1 MSFLNEAGR
10 RLAAAEKNLVTIGR
24 SASTAS
30 LTSMLTLVLA
40 LGLGL
45 PGSVAAQE
53 EEGEPPAMVI
63 DSPSVTTVEQLLEA
77 VRGSWEVED
86 REDQEREARF
96 KTSREEQEKLLA
108 AAKAKEA
115 REEARSQ
122 ALEKDYQEKEVT
134 IAELTEALDQRM
146 GNLGELFGVTRQIAG
161 DTRGNVEAS
170 ITTAQ
175 FGRERVDFLEE
186 LGKSKELPSI
196 VELERLWSEL
206 VHEMVEQGKVVEFEA
221 DVYTPGG
228 IVKRNV
234 TRAGVFTVV
243 SDGEYLLWD
252 PNQQQLQQL
261 SRQPPARFLD
271 TIGEYAAGPAD
282 GLTGLAID
290 PSRGSLLAVLIETR
304 GLVERLPEGGAVG
317 YTVIALGIL
326 AGLLGIFKMIV
337 LFVTG
342 RKVEAQKKN
351 SRPDTSNP
359 LGRILAVAADNPD
372 ADREQLELMLDEVVL
387 RESSKLES
395 LVWLVRIV
403 SVVAPLMG
411 LLGTVTGMI
420 RTFQS
425 ITLFGAGDPR
435 MMAGGISEALVTTM
449 LGLVTAIPLVLL
461 HAALANNTKKIVDT
475 LDEQSAG
482 LIAQQE

>member
-1 MSFLNEAGR
+1 MSIVAAGR
-10 RLAAAEKNLVTIGR
+10 RI
-24 SASTAS
+24 AS
-30 LTSMLTLVLA
+30 LEAVRSFGALTLASALA
-40 LGLGL
+40 IGLL
-45 PGSVAAQE
+45 PGASLAQDSQ
-53 EEGEPPAMVI
+53 PSSPAMVI
-63 DSPSVTTVEQLLEA
+63 ESPTATTVDQLLEQ
-77 VRGSWEVED
+77 VRQGYEVEKV
-86 REDQEREARF
+86 EDKERERRF
-96 KTSREEQEKLLA
+96 AEAREEQKEMLA
-108 AAKAKEA
+108 AAKAREA
-115 REEARSQ
+115 RAEARSQ
-122 ALEKDYQEKEVT
+122 ALEKEYQEKEVT

-146 GNLGELFGVTRQIAG
+146 GNLGELFGVTRQISG
-161 DTRGNVEAS
+161 DTRGNLEAS

-175 FGRERVDFLEE
+175 FGMDRVEFLEE

-196 VELERLWSEL
+196 TELERLWAEL

-221 DVYTPGG
+221 DVYTSSG
-228 IVKRNV
+228 IEKRTV

-243 SDGEYLLWD
+243 SNGAYLLWD
-252 PNQQQLQQL
+252 PNQGQLQEL

-271 TIGEYAAGPAD
+271 TISDFENGNEGE
-282 GLTGLAID
+282 LTGLAVD

-304 GLVERLPEGGAVG
+304 KLTERLPEGGAVG
-317 YTVIALGIL
+317 YAIIGLGVIAV
-326 AGLLGIFKMIV
+326 LLGFYKMLI
-337 LFVTG
+337 LLITG
-342 RKVEAQKKN
+342 RKVASQKKN
-351 SRPDTSNP
+351 SRPDPGNP
-359 LGRILAVAADNPD
+359 LGRILGVAKDNPD
-372 ADREQLELMLDEVVL
+372 VDREQLELMLDEAVL

-395 LVWLVRIV
+395 LIWLVRIV

-420 RTFQS
+420 KTFQS

>member
-1 MSFLNEAGR
+1 MSIVAAGR
-10 RLAAAEKNLVTIGR
+10 RI
-24 SASTAS
+24 AS
-30 LTSMLTLVLA
+30 LEAVRSFGTLTLASALA
-40 LGLGL
+40 IGLL
-45 PGSVAAQE
+45 PGASLAQDSQTSS
-53 EEGEPPAMVI
+53 PAMVI
-63 DSPSVTTVEQLLEA
+63 ESPTATTVDQLLEQ
-77 VRGSWEVED
+77 VRQGYEVEKL
-86 REDQEREARF
+86 EDKERERRF
-96 KTSREEQEKLLA
+96 AEAREEQKEMLA
-108 AAKAKEA
+108 AAKAREA
-115 REEARSQ
+115 RAEARSQ
-122 ALEKDYQEKEVT
+122 ALEKEYQEKEVT

-146 GNLGELFGVTRQIAG
+146 GNLGELFGVTRQISG
-161 DTRGNVEAS
+161 DTRGNLEAS

-175 FGRERVDFLEE
+175 FGMERVEFLEE

-196 VELERLWSEL
+196 TELERLWAEL

-221 DVYTPGG
+221 DVYTSSG
-228 IVKRNV
+228 IEKRTV

-243 SDGEYLLWD
+243 SNGAYLLWD
-252 PNQQQLQQL
+252 PNQGQLQEL

-271 TIGEYAAGPAD
+271 TISDFENGNEGE
-282 GLTGLAID
+282 LTGLAVD

-304 GLVERLPEGGAVG
+304 KLTERLPEGGAVG
-317 YTVIALGIL
+317 YAIIGLGVIAV
-326 AGLLGIFKMIV
+326 LLGFYKMLI
-337 LFVTG
+337 LLITG
-342 RKVEAQKKN
+342 RKVASQKKN
-351 SRPDTSNP
+351 SRPDPGNP
-359 LGRILAVAADNPD
+359 LGRILGVAKDNPD
-372 ADREQLELMLDEVVL
+372 VDREQLELMLDEAVL

-395 LVWLVRIV
+395 LIWLVRIV

-420 RTFQS
+420 KTFQS

>member
-1 MSFLNEAGR
+1 MHRFSLIQNVRNLTLSLALFLP
-10 RLAAAEKNLVTIGR
+10 LAAGAQD
-24 SASTAS
+24 
-30 LTSMLTLVLA
+30 
-40 LGLGL
+40 
-45 PGSVAAQE
+45 AA
-53 EEGEPPAMVI
+53 PPAMVI
-63 DSPSVTTVEQLLEA
+63 EAPTVTTADELLEA
-77 VRGSWEVED
+77 VRSGFEVESQED
-86 REDQEREARF
+86 LQRERAFENARDDQRQLLSDAKSVEA
-96 KTSREEQEKLLA
+96 S
-108 AAKAKEA
+108 
-115 REEARSQ
+115 EEARSQ
-122 ALEKDYQEKEVT
+122 RLEKEYQEKEVE
-134 IAELTEALDQRM
+134 IAELEEALDQRM

-170 ITTAQ
+170 ITTSQ
-175 FGRERVDFLEE
+175 FGTERVEFLES
-186 LGKSKELPSI
+186 LGKSKALPSI
-196 VELERLWSEL
+196 AELERLWAEM
-206 VHEMVEQGKVVEFEA
+206 VHEMVEQGKIVTYEA

-228 IVKRNV
+228 VEKRDV
-234 TRAGVFTVV
+234 TRAGVFSVI
-243 SDGEYLLWD
+243 SEGEYLLWD
-252 PNQQQLQQL
+252 ANEQKLQAL
-261 SRQPPARFLD
+261 SRQPPGRFLD
-271 TIGEYAAGPAD
+271 TVGDFETGD
-282 GLTGLAID
+282 EGLTGLAVD

-304 GLVERLPEGGAVG
+304 SLFERLPDGGAVG
-317 YTVIALGIL
+317 YTVITLGLIAFALGM
-326 AGLLGIFKMIV
+326 FKMTW
-337 LFVTG
+337 LFLVS
-342 RKVEAQKKN
+342 RKVTAQKKN
-351 SRPDTSNP
+351 SRPDTTNP
-359 LGRILAVAADNPD
+359 LGRVLAVATENPD

>member
-1 MSFLNEAGR
+1 MFRLNHLNGLKNVLTGTAAAG
-10 RLAAAEKNLVTIGR
+10 LLLGGIAPSLATAQDAAAEPTPLVIEGPMPTTADELLQEVIKGWNVEKVEDVER
-24 SASTAS
+24 ERRFASARDD
-30 LTSMLTLVLA
+30 
-40 LGLGL
+40 
-45 PGSVAAQE
+45 QK
-53 EEGEPPAMVI
+53 
-63 DSPSVTTVEQLLEA
+63 QLL
-77 VRGSWEVED
+77 G
-86 REDQEREARF
+86 
-96 KTSREEQEKLLA
+96 

-115 REEARSQ
+115 RAEARSQ
-122 ALEKDYQEKEVT
+122 ALETEYQEKEVT
-134 IAELTEALDQRM
+134 IAELEEVLETRM

-175 FGRERVDFLEE
+175 YGRERVEFLEE

-196 VELERLWSEL
+196 VELERLWHEL
-206 VHEMVEQGKVVEFEA
+206 VREMVEQGKVVSFDSE
-221 DVYTPGG
+221 VYTPGG
-228 IVKRNV
+228 IETRSV
-234 TRAGVFTVV
+234 TRAGVFSVI
-243 SDGEYLLWD
+243 SEGEYLLWD
-252 PNQQQLQQL
+252 SNLGQLQKL
-261 SRQPPARFLD
+261 SRQPPGRFLS
-271 TIGEYAAGPAD
+271 TVSEYQGSD
-282 GLTGLAID
+282 GVAGLAVD

-304 GLVERLPEGGAVG
+304 ELSERLPEGGAVG
-317 YTVIALGIL
+317 YSVITLGII
-326 AGLLGIFKMIV
+326 AALLGIYKMFV
-337 LFVTG
+337 LTITG
-342 RKVEAQKKN
+342 RKVQAQKKT
-351 SRPDTSNP
+351 SRPDKSNP

-372 ADREQLELMLDEVVL
+372 VDREQLELMLDEVVL

-420 RTFQS
+420 KTFQS

-449 LGLVTAIPLVLL
+449 LGLVTAIPLVLM
-461 HAALANNTKKIVDT
+461 HAALANSTKKIVDT

>member
-1 MSFLNEAGR
+1 MTT
-10 RLAAAEKNLVTIGR
+10 AE
-24 SASTAS
+24 
-30 LTSMLTLVLA
+30 
-40 LGLGL
+40 
-45 PGSVAAQE
+45 E
-53 EEGEPPAMVI
+53 
-63 DSPSVTTVEQLLEA
+63 LLEA
-77 VRGSWEVED
+77 VRRSWEIEKRED
-86 REDQEREARF
+86 RERESRFQNVREDQRQLLADAKGEEAR
-96 KTSREEQEKLLA
+96 Q
-108 AAKAKEA
+108 
-115 REEARSQ
+115 EARSQ
-122 ALEKDYQEKEVT
+122 ALEKEYQDKEVT
-134 IAELTEALDQRM
+134 IAELEEALEQRM
-146 GNLGELFGVTRQIAG
+146 GNLGELFGVTRQISG

-175 FGRERVDFLEE
+175 FGTERVEFLEE

-196 VELERLWSEL
+196 AHLERLWAEM
-206 VHEMVEQGKVVEFEA
+206 VREMVEQGKIVEFEA
-221 DVYTPGG
+221 DVYTPSG
-228 IVKRNV
+228 VLKRQV
-234 TRAGVFTVV
+234 TRAGVFSVI
-243 SDGEYLLWD
+243 SEGQYLLWD
-252 PNQQQLQQL
+252 PNEQQLQVL
-261 SRQPPARFLD
+261 SRQPPGRFVD
-271 TIGEYAAGPAD
+271 TVGDYVAGSSES
-282 GLTGLAID
+282 LTGLAID

-304 GLVERLPEGGAVG
+304 GLTERIPEGGPVG
-317 YTVIALGIL
+317 YTVIGLGIL
-326 AGLLGIFKMIV
+326 AGLLGFYKMIV
-337 LFVTG
+337 LFITG

-351 SRPDTSNP
+351 SRADTGNP
-359 LGRILAVAADNPD
+359 LGRILAVASDNPD

-387 RESSKLES
+387 RESSRLEG

-461 HAALANNTKKIVDT
+461 HAVLANNTKKIVDT

>member
-1 MSFLNEAGR
+1 MMSSFLATGSRSPGFPTAG
-10 RLAAAEKNLVTIGR
+10 
-24 SASTAS
+24 
-30 LTSMLTLVLA
+30 SMSMSMSMSMATTVLA
-40 LGLGL
+40 IALALSGLVSGAA
-45 PGSVAAQE
+45 VAQDA
-53 EEGEPPAMVI
+53 EPPAMVI
-63 DSPSVTTVEQLLEA
+63 ESPTVTTVEELLEA
-77 VRGSWEVED
+77 VRSSWAVEK
-86 REDQEREARF
+86 REDIERESRF
-96 KTSREEQEKLLA
+96 KAARDDQSRLLA
-108 AAKAKEA
+108 DAKRQEA

-122 ALEKDYQEKEVT
+122 ALEKEYQEKEVE
-134 IAELTEALDQRM
+134 IAELEEALDQRM
-146 GNLGELFGVTRQIAG
+146 GNLGELFGVTRQISG

-175 FGRERVDFLEE
+175 FGRDRVEFLEE

-196 VELERLWSEL
+196 ANLERLWAEM

-221 DVYTPGG
+221 EVYTPGG
-228 IVKRNV
+228 IVKRRV
-234 TRAGVFTVV
+234 TRAGVFSVI
-243 SDGEYLLWD
+243 SEGRYLLWD
-252 PNQQQLQQL
+252 SNAQQLQEL
-261 SRQPPARFLD
+261 SRQPPGRFVD
-271 TIGEYAAGPAD
+271 TVGEYTGSSEV
-282 GLTGLAID
+282 LMGLAVD

-304 GLVERLPEGGAVG
+304 GLVERLPEGGPVG
-317 YTVIALGIL
+317 YTVIGLGIL
-326 AGLLGIFKMIV
+326 AGLLGIYKMIV
-337 LFVTG
+337 LVLTG
-342 RKVEAQKKN
+342 QRVAAQKKN
-351 SRPDTSNP
+351 SRPDKNNP
-359 LGRILAVAADNPD
+359 LGRILAVAVDNPD

-387 RESSKLES
+387 RESSQLES

-420 RTFQS
+420 RTFQA

-449 LGLVTAIPLVLL
+449 LGLVVAIPLVLL

>member
-1 MSFLNEAGR
+1 MRSFQMKSVIGR
-10 RLAAAEKNLVTIGR
+10 RLMSALALAAFLPGMAVAQQAAE
-24 SASTAS
+24 S
-30 LTSMLTLVLA
+30 
-40 LGLGL
+40 
-45 PGSVAAQE
+45 
-53 EEGEPPAMVI
+53 PAMLI
-63 DSPSVTTVEQLLEA
+63 ESPQVSTVEDLLKA
-77 VRGSWEVED
+77 VRESWEVNKAED
-86 REDQEREARF
+86 VARERRFAEARD
-96 KTSREEQEKLLA
+96 QQDQLLA
-108 AAKAKEA
+108 NAQSKEA

-122 ALEKDYQEKEVT
+122 ALEKSYQDKEVEL
-134 IAELTEALDQRM
+134 AELEEVLEQRM

-175 FGRERVDFLEE
+175 FGLERVNFLEE
-186 LGKSKELPSI
+186 LGQSKELPS
-196 VELERLWSEL
+196 VKALERLWE
-206 VHEMVEQGKVVEFEA
+206 EMVREMIEQGKIVEFEA
-221 DVYTPGG
+221 QVYTPSG
-228 IVKRNV
+228 IETRTV
-234 TRAGVFTVV
+234 TRAGVFSVI

-261 SRQPPARFLD
+261 SRQPPSRFVD
-271 TIGEYAAGPAD
+271 TIDEFINGSDGELA
-282 GLTGLAID
+282 GLAVD

-304 GLVERLPEGGAVG
+304 GLTERLPDGGPVG
-317 YTVIALGIL
+317 YTVIGLGII
-326 AGLLGIFKMIV
+326 AGLLGLYKMFV

-342 RKVEAQKKN
+342 RKVKAQKTN

-387 RESSKLES
+387 RESGKLES

-449 LGLVTAIPLVLL
+449 LGLVTAIPLVLM

>member
-1 MSFLNEAGR
+1 MSFQAAGGRIASIEAVRPFVKPILG
-10 RLAAAEKNLVTIGR
+10 AAV
-24 SASTAS
+24 
-30 LTSMLTLVLA
+30 A
-40 LGLGL
+40 LGLLL
-45 PGSVAAQE
+45 PGASFAQDSQAE
-53 EEGEPPAMVI
+53 SPAMVI
-63 DSPSVTTVEQLLEA
+63 ESPTATTADQLLEQ
-77 VRGSWEVED
+77 VRQGYEVEKI
-86 REDQEREARF
+86 EDKERERRFAEARD
-96 KTSREEQEKLLA
+96 EQKEMLA
-108 AAKAKEA
+108 AAKAREA
-115 REEARSQ
+115 RAEAQSQ
-122 ALEKDYQEKEVT
+122 ALEKEYQEKEVT

-175 FGRERVDFLEE
+175 FGMERVDFLEE
-186 LGKSKELPSI
+186 LGKSKELPDI
-196 VELERLWSEL
+196 KELERLWAEL
-206 VHEMVEQGKVVEFEA
+206 VHEMVEQGKVVDFEA
-221 DVYTPGG
+221 DVYTPSG
-228 IVKRNV
+228 IEKRNV
-234 TRAGVFTVV
+234 TRAGVFTVI

-252 PNQQQLQQL
+252 PNQRQLQQL
-261 SRQPPARFLD
+261 SRQPPGRFLD
-271 TIGEYAAGPAD
+271 TVSAFENGED
-282 GLTGLAID
+282 GSLTGLAVD

-304 GLVERLPEGGAVG
+304 GLVERLPDGGAVG
-317 YTVIALGIL
+317 YTVIALGII
-326 AGLLGIFKMIV
+326 AALLGLYKMLV
-337 LFVTG
+337 LFITG
-342 RKVEAQKKN
+342 RKVAAQKKN
-351 SRPDTSNP
+351 SRPDPGNP
-359 LGRILAVAADNPD
+359 LGRILAVAKDNPD
-372 ADREQLELMLDEVVL
+372 VDREQLELMLDEVVL

>member
-1 MSFLNEAGR
+1 MAHSF
-10 RLAAAEKNLVTIGR
+10 AAIIVSGA
-24 SASTAS
+24 
-30 LTSMLTLVLA
+30 LVLGA
-40 LGLGL
+40 FL
-45 PGSVAAQE
+45 PGAAGAQE
-53 EEGEPPAMVI
+53 AADTEEPPAMVI
-63 DSPSVTTVEQLLEA
+63 DSPTVTTAEELLEA
-77 VRGSWEVED
+77 VRASWEVEKV
-86 REDQEREARF
+86 EDQERERRF
-96 KTSREEQEKLLA
+96 SAAQGEQAELLA
-108 AAKAKEA
+108 VAKAKEA

-122 ALEKDYQEKEVT
+122 ALEKDYQEKEVE

-161 DTRGNVEAS
+161 DTRGNIEAS

-175 FGRERVDFLEE
+175 FGMERVEFLEE

-196 VELERLWSEL
+196 AELERLWAEM

-228 IVKRNV
+228 IEKRSV
-234 TRAGVFTVV
+234 TRAGVFTVI
-243 SDGEYLLWD
+243 SNGEYLLWD

-261 SRQPPARFLD
+261 SRQPPSRFLD
-271 TIGEYAAGPAD
+271 TVGEFAGSTAA
-282 GLTGLAID
+282 LTGLAVD

-304 GLVERLPEGGAVG
+304 GLVERLPDGGAVG
-317 YTVIALGIL
+317 YTVITLGII
-326 AGLLGIFKMIV
+326 AALLGFYKMLI
-337 LFVTG
+337 LFITG
-342 RKVEAQKKN
+342 RKVQAQKKN
-351 SRPDTSNP
+351 SRPDTGNP